1 MFRISSSGSVLAPG
15 QSGLARH
22 AAGAF
27 PVSEGAGAEGAAWF
41 VAATVS
47 RKEDLALRNL
57 DQQGFTTFLPRFR
70 KPWRHA
76 RRQGIRLAPLF
87 PGYIF
92 IAFDPR
98 EAPWRSINGTLG
110 VRRLLG
116 SNLQPQAVPQEF
128 MAQLV
133 GRCRDGVID
142 TLVASLEPG
151 TTVRIMSGPFA
162 DRLAVIDKLDDA
174 ERVTLLLEVMG
185 TAARLKLNR
194 AQLAP
199 G

>member
-1 MFRISSSGSVLAPG
+1 MFQTSSSDSAVLLDERALAGHPVRPHPAVRDIGSD
-15 QSGLARH
+15 
-22 AAGAF
+22 
-27 PVSEGAGAEGAAWF
+27 GAAWF
-41 VAATVS
+41 VAATIS

-57 DQQGFTTFLPRFR
+57 EQQGFTTFLPRFR
-70 KPWRHA
+70 RPWRHG

-87 PGYIF
+87 PGYVF

-142 TLVASLEPG
+142 TLVVSLEPG
-151 TTVRIMSGPFA
+151 ATVRIMSGPFA